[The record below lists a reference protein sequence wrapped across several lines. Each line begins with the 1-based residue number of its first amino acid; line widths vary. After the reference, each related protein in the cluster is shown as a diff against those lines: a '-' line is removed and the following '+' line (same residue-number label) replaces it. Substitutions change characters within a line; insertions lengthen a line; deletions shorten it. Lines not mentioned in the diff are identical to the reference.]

1 MEENRMIERH
11 VTFNVIPG
19 KEGAFEALFET
30 AYSTAMARQPGFA
43 SVTLLKEQEKEAVY
57 QMVIRFQDLETAAA
71 WRDSTDHKALSPA
84 IKALYTASSVQ
95 AYDVITQKG
104 KG

>member
-1 MEENRMIERH
+1 MIERH

-19 KEGAFEALFET
+19 KAGAFEALFET
-30 AYSTAMARQPGFA
+30 AYSSAMASQPGFVSA
-43 SVTLLKEQEKEAVY
+43 TLFKEQKKAAFY
-57 QMVIRFQDLETAAA
+57 QRGIRFQNLETAAA
-71 WRDSTDHKALSPA
+71 WRDSTDHQALSPA

-104 KG
+104 KD